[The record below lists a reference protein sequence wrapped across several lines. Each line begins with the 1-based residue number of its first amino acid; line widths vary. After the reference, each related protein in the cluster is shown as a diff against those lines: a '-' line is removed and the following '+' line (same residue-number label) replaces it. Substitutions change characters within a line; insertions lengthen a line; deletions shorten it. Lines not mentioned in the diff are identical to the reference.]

1 MRWLIIKALKCYACQ
16 DFPPDDSCEEKC
28 PYYMSDN
35 DNATLIEAGIDT
47 LEKLCDAA
55 AEELRYLK

>member
-16 DFPPDDSCEEKC
+16 NFPPDSCEGKC
-28 PYYMSDN
+28 PYCMSDN
-35 DNATLIEAGIDT
+35 DNAILVEAGIDT

-55 AEELRYLK
+55 AEELRCLK

>member
-1 MRWLIIKALKCYACQ
+1 MRWLIIKALKCYAYQ
-16 DFPPDDSCEEKC
+16 DFPPDSCEGKC

-35 DNATLIEAGIDT
+35 DNATLVEAGINT